1 MTTSVV
7 AGGACEKGMSAGDGA
22 VCLVLSCVVL
32 LIADGRGSMT
42 MLLSLVVG
50 VDAGVGVDR
59 LVVSLSGVVVQTKDL
74 GSNG

>member
-1 MTTSVV
+1 M
-7 AGGACEKGMSAGDGA
+7 
-22 VCLVLSCVVL
+22 CLVVSCIAL